1 MEKSVISSD
10 TADITWDPLTFFTV
24 VTAQHPTNKGI
35 QAGLSVQTK
44 SVALTEVDRQTYFYD
59 FHYYDNNYDGA
70 EWDKLGLASYSKVTN

>member
-35 QAGLSVQTK
+35 QAGLSV
-44 SVALTEVDRQTYFYD
+44 
-59 FHYYDNNYDGA
+59 
-70 EWDKLGLASYSKVTN
+70 